1 MKKIKNLIYLCIV
14 TLASLTL
21 SSCGGD
27 DDGNNGGATGG
38 DLISKAIGTWMCIQ
52 STDQQGSNS
61 YQSLMVGKEITIY
74 ANGTYT
80 STSSSFG
87 YAGTYSVS
95 GNKITAHSNSGGTF
109 VITVTFSG
117 EKMSWS
123 GTANNGVTFYYIFD
137 KESSSTSTT
146 QNFTKDLIAGDF
158 SWKVKSVA
166 FEQGSSSSIAQDKV
180 ITFKEDGT
188 CVGFLSME
196 NAWRINNGR
205 IETYYAS
212 TNEPI
217 YTYTL
222 LSKNDDGDEL
232 TIRINGTLDDN
243 LQATVVLGRC
253 LSGSPIS
260 VTTEESVFGN
270 KGSIL
275 AVRNVCYASCAE
287 FGVAQYKLEKIR
299 LNTATVHNIT
309 PLTNEIK
316 NAWQSAYK
324 TINNINTMLEHSTQ
338 IASVLSETETT
349 ELIAQLKGLR
359 AFVYY
364 NIAMLWGNVPLVT
377 QPITTDASYSLTQ
390 STQAT
395 VLQFAYNDISSVISQ
410 LPQSSSSNDRYYF
423 TDYAGR
429 MLLAEI
435 AMSLGYNSE
444 ALNALSPMG
453 EVLYVSSKGIR
464 EGSLDVYTIW
474 ALSTDVNKYLPIY
487 TNSNFQLYRQEAAR
501 NTADLEAEW
510 KNTQSNGYGYWAALK
525 RLGKAKSLTGCYD
538 YELLMPIPSAEI
550 MNNHNIKQN
559 PGY

>member
-158 SWKVKSVA
+158 SWKVKNIA

-196 NAWRINNGR
+196 NAWRINSGR

-212 TNEPI
+212 TNEPMYI
-217 YTYTL
+217 YTF
-222 LSKNDDGDEL
+222 LSKNDAGDEL
-232 TIRINGTLDDN
+232 TVRINGTLDDN

-253 LSGSPIS
+253 LSESPIS

-395 VLQFAYNDISSVISQ
+395 VLQFAYNEISNAIYS
-410 LPQSSSSNDRYYF
+410 LPEGTSDYNSKITF
-423 TDYAGR
+423 TRNAGR
-429 MLLAEI
+429 MLLAEVAI
-435 AMSLGYNSE
+435 SLGYNSQ
-444 ALNALSPMG
+444 ASSTLNQMG
-453 EVLYVSSKGIR
+453 LSSKSVIT
-464 EGSLDVYTIW
+464 GSPNSDDIW
-474 ALSTDVNKYLPIY
+474 SLAISESSYLPIY
-487 TNSNFQLYRQEAAR
+487 TSTHLTLFKNEAAV
-501 NTADLEAEW
+501 NTSNLETEW
-510 KNTQSNGYGYWAALK
+510 KTALSDGYGYWAALK
-525 RLGKAKSLTGCYD
+525 RLGKAQPVTGCYD